1 MARLSGAPERNIR
14 GYLSTGAHGKR
25 SQRTRSAGVLARCD
39 EWSAQAVGP
48 VTTRGK
54 SAVQCRRDAANSLWP
69 VSLAAKSIPRGPAP
83 TCHHCGLPVPAG
95 LLVDGAE
102 HQFCC
107 IGCRTVFEAIRTNG
121 LERYYQLKQSDP
133 GEPSPARPSGRTYL
147 ELDDHEFLDAHA
159 PKVAQGLRCT
169 ELFLEGVHCSAC
181 VWLVERLPRV
191 AQGVVD
197 SRLDMRRASVRIVW
211 EDSQVSLSRIAR
223 TLDSLG
229 YRPHAG
235 HDSTRSE
242 LRKREDRSLLVR
254 IAIAGA
260 GAGNVM
266 LLAFALYGGSF
277 HGIEHEY
284 SSLFRWMSLG
294 IGLVVLLWPGSLFFR
309 GALAALRTRTAHLDL
324 PIAIALGAG
333 AVAGTLNTLL
343 DRGEIYFDSLT
354 SLVFLLL
361 VGRYIQRRL
370 EQRAADIVERLF
382 SLTPNFARLREG
394 LAYREVPIEALRV
407 EQVVEIRPG
416 ESFPADGEVIEG
428 ESSVNLALLTGESRP
443 VAVSP
448 SDKVFAGAVNI
459 ERPVL
464 ARVTARGQQTR
475 LGKLL
480 ILMDEYARRKAPI
493 IKLADRMAG
502 YFTIGTIALFFITLI
517 SWHFID
523 PKRAVDNAL
532 SLLIVTCPCGL
543 GLATPFAVA
552 VALGR
557 AARASILVKGGE
569 VLEGLGRRVRQRQT
583 IFLDKTGTLTEPGL
597 AVVEWHGDDS
607 IADQVAALE
616 SLVAHPVA
624 RAIASHADGTLHR
637 DHAAL
642 TQATR
647 RGLFGTVAGRQF
659 FVGSESFVVQSALAA
674 SSQPGATAPDWAI
687 TAHREITSR
696 CLTPVWVCVDEVVT
710 SVIGVGSRIRADATK
725 TIQALKAI
733 GYAPV
738 ILSGDDSDTVR
749 RLGQQL
755 GIEPGDCRGSLSP
768 EDKLA
773 IVLDA
778 MSRGPALMVGDGVND
793 AAALSAATVGI
804 AVHGGAEASL
814 VAADVYIGRPGVGVL
829 IELLAGSSRTLGVI
843 RRCLGVSLAYNLVA
857 AALAISGNINPLI
870 AAILMPLASF
880 SVLGIALGSK
890 TFDNTARS

>member
-1 MARLSGAPERNIR
+1 
-14 GYLSTGAHGKR
+14 
-25 SQRTRSAGVLARCD
+25 
-39 EWSAQAVGP
+39 
-48 VTTRGK
+48 
-54 SAVQCRRDAANSLWP
+54 
-69 VSLAAKSIPRGPAP
+69 VSLPAPSKPSGPAP
-83 TCHHCGLPVPAG
+83 TCQHCGLPVPPG

-102 HQFCC
+102 LQFCC
-107 IGCRTVFEAIRTNG
+107 LGCRTVFEAILANG

-133 GEPSPARPSGRTYL
+133 GEPNPARPSSRTYL
-147 ELDDHEFLDAHA
+147 ELDDREFLGAHA
-159 PKVAQGLRCT
+159 PEVAKGLRCT
-169 ELFLEGVHCSAC
+169 ELYLEGVHCSAC
-181 VWLVERLPRV
+181 VWLVEKLPRV

-197 SRLDMRRASVRIVW
+197 ARLDMRRASVRIVW
-211 EDSQVSLSRIAR
+211 EDSQVSLSRIAQ

-229 YRPHAG
+229 YTPHAG
-235 HDSTRSE
+235 HDLTRRE
-242 LRKREDRSLLVR
+242 LRKREDRNLLVR

-284 SSLFRWMSLG
+284 GSLFRWMSLG
-294 IGLVVLLWPGSLFFR
+294 IGLVVLLWPGNLFLR
-309 GALAALRTRTAHLDL
+309 GAWAALRTRTAHLDL
-324 PIAIALGAG
+324 PIAIGLGAG
-333 AVAGTLNTLL
+333 AVAGTANTLL

-354 SLVFLLL
+354 GLVFLLL
-361 VGRYIQRRL
+361 VGRYVQRRL
-370 EQRAADIVERLF
+370 EQRAADVVERLF

-394 LAYREVPIEALRV
+394 QAYREVPIEALCL
-407 EQVVEIRPG
+407 EQVVEVRPG
-416 ESFPADGEVIEG
+416 ESFPADCDVIEG
-428 ESSVNLALLTGESRP
+428 ESSVDLALLTGESRP

-448 SDKVFAGAVNI
+448 LDKVFAGAVNI

-464 ARVTARGQQTR
+464 ARVTARGQDTR

-480 ILMDEYARRKAPI
+480 TLMDEYARRKAPI
-493 IKLADRMAG
+493 VKLADRVAG
-502 YFTIGTIALFFITLI
+502 YFTIGTITLSFITLV
-517 SWHFID
+517 SWHFVD
-523 PKRAVDNAL
+523 ARRAVDNAL

-557 AARASILVKGGE
+557 AARASILVKGGD
-569 VLEGLGRRVRQRQT
+569 VLEELGKRVHQRQT

-616 SLVAHPVA
+616 SLVSHPVA
-624 RAIASHADGTLHR
+624 RAIAGYADGTLHR

-647 RGLFGTVAGRQF
+647 QGISGTVGGKQF
-659 FVGSESFVVQSALAA
+659 RVGSESFVVESTLAT
-674 SSQPGATAPDWAI
+674 SSQPEASGPDWAI
-687 TAHREITSR
+687 TARREITSK
-696 CLTPVWVCVDEVVT
+696 CLTPVWVCVDGLVT
-710 SVIGVGSRIRADATK
+710 SVIGVGSLVRADATK

-738 ILSGDDSDTVR
+738 ILSGDDPDTVR

-755 GIEPGDCRGSLSP
+755 GIEPGDSRGGLSP

-778 MSRGPALMVGDGVND
+778 TSKGSALMVGDGVND

-814 VAADVYIGRPGVGVL
+814 VAADVYIGRPGVSVL
-829 IELLAGSSRTLGVI
+829 IELLTGSSRTLGVI

-857 AALAISGNINPLI
+857 AALAISGIINPLI

-880 SVLGIALGSK
+880 SVLGIALGSR
-890 TFDNTARS
+890 TFDGIRHL